1 MFAGKILL
9 SISQNILKEMAI
21 YFAQII
27 WALVWVWKKITC
39 LPSSSGSQYSWPSSG
54 RLVIFGPRQQAIP
67 GSSFP
72 TQAYSHL
79 CLGVTVYFLSWNE
92 RLGEKRARK
101 SFQIPASCFMIWS
114 RERFWD
120 TVHQP
125 LLTSFQLCLP
135 WHLFSALWLLVT
147 LLEPSH
153 ILRAQGGVQQ
163 GFPSPPERQPASP
176 KSQKQTVKIGK
187 RTGALFIYLSVCCM
201 STYAMVYV
209 HVRSGDMHMCT
220 HGCLPQLLFSSYLEC
235 SLIGKIGWLVRP
247 RDPSL
252 FAPWMLGLQVY
263 VTTSGFLHG
272 CRGSSLS
279 SWGKHWL
286 NQLCSC
292 PRPLLLHV
300 FAFNF
305 PGEVDEWC
313 TRRDP
318 PATKWLCLS

>member
-1 MFAGKILL
+1 MGLEENHMSPFQFRVSILLPILRQTCHFWAQATGNPGLIFSYTSLQPPLLRGNCLFSFLEWETRGEKGQKVISNTCKLFYDLVTRKVLGHRPSASVDIFPVMFALTFVL
-9 SISQNILKEMAI
+9 SSLAFRNASGAI
-21 YFAQII
+21 PYPQ
-27 WALVWVWKKITC
+27 
-39 LPSSSGSQYSWPSSG
+39 SSG
-54 RLVIFGPRQQAIP
+54 R
-67 GSSFP
+67 GS
-72 TQAYSHL
+72 A
-79 CLGVTVYFLSWNE
+79 
-92 RLGEKRARK
+92 
-101 SFQIPASCFMIWS
+101 
-114 RERFWD
+114 
-120 TVHQP
+120 
-125 LLTSFQLCLP
+125 
-135 WHLFSALWLLVT
+135 
-147 LLEPSH
+147 
-153 ILRAQGGVQQ
+153 

-201 STYAMVYV
+201 SMYAMVYV

-247 RDPSL
+247 RDPSI

-272 CRGSSLS
+272 HRGSSLS

-318 PATKWLCLS
+318 LATKWLCLS